1 MLNALQMESVTA
13 QRNKELTKKKPP
25 CMVCNVQNWLCVMC
39 ILGILFFPYFVSDVD
54 EVEVLDNVYR
64 KRMITDDKHQS
75 STVGSGKI
83 YI

>member
-1 MLNALQMESVTA
+1 M
-13 QRNKELTKKKPP
+13 QRTKLV
-25 CMVCNVQNWLCVMC
+25 VCYVYPWDS
-39 ILGILFFPYFVSDVD
+39 FFPYFVSDVD

-75 STVGSGKI
+75 STVGSGKR

>member
-1 MLNALQMESVTA
+1 MLNAQQMESVTA
-13 QRNKELTKKKPP
+13 QRNKELTKKSHPAWYATYKIG
-25 CMVCNVQNWLCVMC
+25 CVLCVS
-39 ILGILFFPYFVSDVD
+39 LGFFFPYFVSDVD

-75 STVGSGKI
+75 STVGSGKR